1 MFCVTIAIIGV
12 VYAGRMGM
20 LLKAHETKDKEVFFM
35 RNRFQCRKITALM
48 LTACLLV
55 ALILTGG
62 LQTASVQAKRA
73 GMSLS
78 KKKLTL
84 TLGKKSTAT
93 ATLKVKNPAQKIVW
107 KNSNKKIAVIKK
119 TTGKKK
125 QTIVLQAKKAG
136 KTVITAKVGAKK
148 FKCRVVVKKAKT
160 EEKKDVTN
168 VVTPGAVGVYATSA
182 TASGSAISVNVK
194 FYNGSDVNATF
205 SYQFSIE
212 KLENGQWIKVQSAKD
227 MIIPAVMGLIKP
239 QGQAEA
245 SFVISETKEPVTSG
259 TYRIN
264 TDLARQDGTPVN
276 NSSTEFVLTVQ

>member
-1 MFCVTIAIIGV
+1 M
-12 VYAGRMGM
+12 
-20 LLKAHETKDKEVFFM
+20 E
-35 RNRFQCRKITALM
+35 
-48 LTACLLV
+48 
-55 ALILTGG
+55 LILQ
-62 LQTASVQAKRA
+62 LIR
-73 GMSLS
+73 
-78 KKKLTL
+78 
-84 TLGKKSTAT
+84 
-93 ATLKVKNPAQKIVW
+93 KVI
-107 KNSNKKIAVIKK
+107 
-119 TTGKKK
+119 
-125 QTIVLQAKKAG
+125 
-136 KTVITAKVGAKK
+136 
-148 FKCRVVVKKAKT
+148 KCRVVVKKAKT

-182 TASGSAISVNVK
+182 TASGSAISVHVK

-276 NSSTEFVLTVQ
+276 NSSTEFVLMVQ

>member
-1 MFCVTIAIIGV
+1 MFCATIEIIGV

-20 LLKAHETKDKEVFFM
+20 LLKEHETKDKEVFFM
-35 RNRFQCRKITALM
+35 RNRFQFRKITALM
-48 LTACLLV
+48 LIACLLA
-55 ALILTGG
+55 ALILPGG
-62 LQTASVQAKRA
+62 LQTVSVQAKKA

-93 ATLKVKNPAQKIVW
+93 ATLKVKNPAQKVVW
-107 KNSNKKIAVIKK
+107 KSSNKKIAVIKK

-182 TASGSAISVNVK
+182 TASGSAISVHVK

-212 KLENGQWIKVQSAKD
+212 KLENGQWTKVQSAKD

-245 SFVISETKEPVTSG
+245 SFMISETKEPVTSG

>member
-1 MFCVTIAIIGV
+1 MLCATIEIIGV

-20 LLKAHETKDKEVFFM
+20 LLKEHETKDKEVFFM
-35 RNRFQCRKITALM
+35 RNRFQFRKITALM
-48 LTACLLV
+48 LIACLLA
-55 ALILTGG
+55 ALILPGG
-62 LQTASVQAKRA
+62 LQTVSVQAKKA

-93 ATLKVKNPAQKIVW
+93 ATLKVKNPAQKVVW
-107 KNSNKKIAVIKK
+107 KSSNKKIAVIKK

-182 TASGSAISVNVK
+182 TASGSAISVHVK

-245 SFVISETKEPVTSG
+245 SFMISETKEPVTSG

>member
-1 MFCVTIAIIGV
+1 
-12 VYAGRMGM
+12 M
-20 LLKAHETKDKEVFFM
+20 LLKEHETKDKEVFFM

-48 LTACLLV
+48 LIACLLA
-55 ALILTGG
+55 ALILPGG
-62 LQTASVQAKRA
+62 LQTVSVQAKKA

-93 ATLKVKNPAQKIVW
+93 ATLKVKNPAQKVVW
-107 KNSNKKIAVIKK
+107 KSSNKKIAVIKK

-182 TASGSAISVNVK
+182 TASGSAISVHVK

-245 SFVISETKEPVTSG
+245 SFMISETKEPVTSG

>member
-1 MFCVTIAIIGV
+1 MFCVTIEIIGV

-20 LLKAHETKDKEVFFM
+20 LLKEHETKDKEVFFM

-48 LTACLLV
+48 LTVCLLV
-55 ALILTGG
+55 ALILPGG
-62 LQTASVQAKRA
+62 LQTVSVQAKKA

-93 ATLKVKNPAQKIVW
+93 ATLKVKNPAQKVVW
-107 KNSNKKIAVIKK
+107 KSSNKKIAVIKK

-125 QTIVLQAKKAG
+125 QTVVLQAKKAG

>member
-1 MFCVTIAIIGV
+1 
-12 VYAGRMGM
+12 M
-20 LLKAHETKDKEVFFM
+20 LLKEHETKDKEVSFM

-48 LTACLLV
+48 LTACLLA
-55 ALILTGG
+55 ALILPGG
-62 LQTASVQAKRA
+62 LQTVSVQAKKA

-93 ATLKVKNPAQKIVW
+93 ATLKVKNPAQKVVW
-107 KNSNKKIAVIKK
+107 KSSNKKIAVIKK

-168 VVTPGAVGVYATSA
+168 VVTPGAVGVYAA
-182 TASGSAISVNVK
+182 TASGSAISVHVK

-276 NSSTEFVLTVQ
+276 NSSTEFVLMVQ